1 MILVKSLPIVNMSL
15 CQRPCWEGFFGNV
28 IGYRQRRHAHWTC
41 PLRFLSQADFDAA
54 SKRQKNSRF
63 IFSICNTIATVG
75 ASYHQLLN
83 SNLRSMIGAETD
95 AFYSA
100 AHYNQSHTILLS
112 LWMQLTNQRSSESS
126 LKDRCFLHSL
136 ADRIPLSVEI
146 SSETSKCKSVCNF
159 TSVNSVSDFNGSA
172 WTLLTVKM
180 LYDKVCSISVQWK
193 GYEVA

>member
-1 MILVKSLPIVNMSL
+1 MSL

-28 IGYRQRRHAHWTC
+28 IGYRQRRHADWTC

-63 IFSICNTIATVG
+63 IFSICNTIATSVIRTFS

-83 SNLRSMIGAETD
+83 SNLRSMIAAEPETD
-95 AFYSA
+95 AFYST

-112 LWMQLTNQRSSESS
+112 LWMQLANQRSSESS
-126 LKDRCFLHSL
+126 LKDRCFLHSV

-159 TSVNSVSDFNGSA
+159 TV
-172 WTLLTVKM
+172 
-180 LYDKVCSISVQWK
+180 
-193 GYEVA
+193 